1 MKISNSKTRGFTL
14 VEIMVVVAIIG
25 ILSTIAVI
33 GVKSAIDS
41 SRKTACEAQCKNLD
55 TAILAWMTDK
65 KKNWGAE
72 VVMEDLVVYY
82 DGDMPECPSGGEYIL
97 TSEKGEKCT
106 CSVHVKEEESEE
118 E

>member
-1 MKISNSKTRGFTL
+1 MKISSSKTRGFTL

-33 GVKSAIDS
+33 GVKAAIDS

-65 KKNWGAE
+65 KKDWGAE
-72 VVMEDLVVYY
+72 VALEDLVKYY
-82 DGDMPECPSGGEYIL
+82 DDDLPECPSGGDYIL
-97 TSEKGEKCT
+97 SSVKGEKCT
-106 CSVHVKEEESEE
+106 CSIHVKEEETEE